1 MSLGLSLGHH
11 QVEEVVSWS
20 SDKVSLAHHVRE
32 SGLNDYQHS
41 SDFEIRKK
49 KKRREKKEKRRK
61 KKEGV

>member
-1 MSLGLSLGHH
+1 MNLGLSLGHH

-49 KKRREKKEKRRK
+49 KEKEEEKKKEKK
-61 KKEGV
+61 KRFV